1 MGMPLRITFKDKDY
15 NFQVANKEPITKAT
29 TRIPII
35 LQGHSLGLIKGL
47 KGWALEGQDENV
59 DAALIQ
65 AIGRAIE
72 LRFRL

>member
-15 NFQVANKEPITKAT
+15 NFQVANTEPITKAT
-29 TRIPII
+29 ARIPII
-35 LQGHSLGLIKGL
+35 LQGQNLNLVKGT
-47 KGWALEGQDENV
+47 KSWALENHEENI